1 MALEGNLVLCQS
13 GGPTAVINASAAG
26 AIRQALMHECITGI
40 YGAQNGILGVLEDN
54 LFDIKA
60 EDPDDI
66 DLLKHTPGAS
76 TGSCRY
82 KLKGDAD
89 FQRVF
94 DVFKKH
100 NVRYFVIAGGNDS
113 MDTADRINRL
123 ASAYNYDLRV
133 TGIAKTIDN
142 DLFGTDH
149 CPGYGSAA
157 KLAGTIVRE
166 LYVDLLSL
174 KGTST
179 GVFILE
185 TMGRNVGWLAAAA
198 ALATIDSHLVY
209 VPEIPTSLDKI
220 CDDVKKIHDR
230 DGVCFVTASEG
241 LCGEEVGD
249 DGKPIRIAEDRTTL
263 DSFGH
268 GALGG
273 LGVKL
278 ADTIKERLGIKCRAM
293 VAGNVWRSARHWAS
307 GVDVEEAYIIG
318 KTAVRQAVTGESD
331 GKMITAVRESNN
343 PYRFKTGLIDLE
355 AVANGEKLLPRE
367 WMNAE
372 GNHPTEAFLEY
383 ARPLIKGHAPLIYD
397 EHGLPRFAQL
407 KRKLIPKVMET
418 PYVRHD

>member
-1 MALEGNLVLCQS
+1 MTLEGNLVLCQS

-198 ALATIDSHLVY
+198 ALRPST
-209 VPEIPTSLDKI
+209 
-220 CDDVKKIHDR
+220 
-230 DGVCFVTASEG
+230 
-241 LCGEEVGD
+241 
-249 DGKPIRIAEDRTTL
+249 RI
-263 DSFGH
+263 SFMSRKSRRH
-268 GALGG
+268 W
-273 LGVKL
+273 
-278 ADTIKERLGIKCRAM
+278 T
-293 VAGNVWRSARHWAS
+293 RSAM
-307 GVDVEEAYIIG
+307 
-318 KTAVRQAVTGESD
+318 T
-331 GKMITAVRESNN
+331 
-343 PYRFKTGLIDLE
+343 
-355 AVANGEKLLPRE
+355 
-367 WMNAE
+367 
-372 GNHPTEAFLEY
+372 
-383 ARPLIKGHAPLIYD
+383 
-397 EHGLPRFAQL
+397 
-407 KRKLIPKVMET
+407 
-418 PYVRHD
+418 